1 VPTFLFTD
9 IAGSTL
15 HWERNPEDMAAALAR
30 HDEILSRLI
39 AEHGG
44 RVVKHTG
51 DGVFAVFGEDGAD
64 SSPLECAIGILSA
77 LGEEDWG
84 ALGTLEVRVA
94 INSGDAEKRGS
105 DYFGSEVNRTARL
118 LDAGWGGQI
127 LLTHNAAEGKEL
139 PDGARLSD
147 LGEHMLKD
155 LSESRR
161 IYSLLHAALPVR
173 EFPALRSLNSHSH
186 NLPPQSTDFI
196 GRGLELAAIDELLSS
211 PSCRLLTLLGPGGI
225 GKTRIALQVAA
236 EHIEEYPDGVFFVA
250 LAPLTSPD
258 NLVQTIAGALGTGF
272 YSKEDLQVQ
281 LINFLRDKKMLL
293 VMDNFEHL
301 IPGAELLADILT
313 AAAGIRFLVTSR
325 QRLNLRDEWLYE
337 IEGMEYSTGVEED
350 GTSHDSAIRL
360 FERNTHRLVPEFE
373 LNGENIPLVT
383 EICRLVGGM
392 PLAIELAASWM
403 RLLSLSEIIT
413 EMREGLDFL
422 ETTLV
427 DVPGRHRSLGHVF
440 EYSWKLLSKQEKA
453 VLAGLSCFRGGFD
466 RKGAKAVA
474 GADLQLIGSLVDKS
488 LLHRISTD
496 RFGVHEVTRQYAEA
510 KLREDREQ
518 YSCVRELHCL
528 YYIDCLEEKEV
539 LLKTYE
545 RKQAID
551 EMYVDIENIRS
562 AWDWAVEHRRYTD
575 IARSTRSLIVLHN
588 SLGWFRSGEQLF
600 THTIDSLGE
609 VPESADQAIADLLLN
624 RGWLRVLIGRRK
636 EAVEDFE
643 QCLILFRRIG
653 DKSGEAA
660 ALCRLS
666 TTELFAGCF
675 DKATELA
682 VESIECV
689 ESTGDLF
696 IKAMALNDYGN
707 VERRMGNYTHA
718 AEIYA
723 EALAVLEEEGD
734 TYGEII
740 CLGNLGIVNYR
751 LGNLEIAKKITEE
764 SVALAEKFGEKRMI
778 ALRHSDLANVLRAMG
793 EMEQARKILLLC
805 IEQNREL
812 GLRSA
817 TGINIGNL
825 AFLERTDGNFDK
837 AAELYSEMNGIA
849 AELGRPMML
858 IESLCGQA
866 DIAMLR
872 GDVDKA
878 FEYYYMAL
886 EHATGMPVVR
896 SILHILIGLAE
907 VFMNTG
913 KLDISLDLLAFSME
927 NSGNSE
933 SIQRTIMELVT
944 RLGIDP
950 SSDDFTDACE
960 GARTTAFEQIM
971 EELLKERPL

>member
-9 IAGSTL
+9 IAGSTK

-51 DGVFAVFGEDGAD
+51 DGVFAVFGEDGTD
-64 SSPLECAIGILSA
+64 GSPLECAIGILCA

-84 ALGTLEVRVA
+84 AIGTLEVRVA
-94 INSGDAEKRGS
+94 INSGEAEKRGS

-127 LLTHNAAEGKEL
+127 LLTHNAADGKEL
-139 PDGARLSD
+139 PEGASLSD

-161 IYSLLHAALPVR
+161 IFSLLHAVLPVR
-173 EFPALRSLNSHSH
+173 EFPALRSLNSHPH

-196 GRGLELAAIDELLSS
+196 GRSLELAAVDELLSS

-225 GKTRIALQVAA
+225 GKTRIALQAA
-236 EHIEEYPDGVFFVA
+236 VERIEKYSNGVFFVA
-250 LAPLTSPD
+250 LAPLTNPD
-258 NLVQTIAGALGTGF
+258 NLVQTIAGAVGTGF
-272 YSKEDLQVQ
+272 YSKEDPQVQ
-281 LINFLRDKKMLL
+281 LINFLRDKEMLL

-301 IPGAELLADILT
+301 IQGAGLLADIL
-313 AAAGIRFLVTSR
+313 AVAPGVRFLVTSR
-325 QRLNLRDEWLYE
+325 QRLNLRGEWLYE
-337 IEGMEYSTGVEED
+337 VKGMRYSTGVEKD
-350 GTSHDSAIRL
+350 GSSHDSAIRL
-360 FERNTHRLVPEFE
+360 FERNTLRLVPEFE
-373 LNGENIPLVT
+373 LNGDNTPLVT

-403 RLLSLSEIIT
+403 RVLNLTEIIA

-427 DVPGRHRSLGHVF
+427 DVPGRHRSLGRVF
-440 EYSWKLLSKQEKA
+440 EYSWKLLSEKEQA
-453 VLAGLSCFRGGFD
+453 ALAGLSCFRGGFG
-466 RKGAKAVA
+466 RKEAKDVA
-474 GADLQLIGSLVDKS
+474 GAGLPMIGSLVDKS
-488 LLHRISTD
+488 LLFRISAD

-510 KLREDREQ
+510 KLEKN
-518 YSCVRELHCL
+518 SVLHSSVRERHCL
-528 YYIDCLEEKEV
+528 YYIDFLEEREV
-539 LLKTYE
+539 LLKTFE
-545 RKQAID
+545 RKRAID
-551 EMYVDIENIRS
+551 EMYGEIENIRS

-600 THTIDSLGE
+600 SRTIDSLGE

-636 EAVEDFE
+636 KAVEDFE
-643 QCLILFRRIG
+643 QCLSLFRRIG
-653 DKSGEAA
+653 DRSGEAA

-666 TTELFAGCF
+666 TTELFAGQF

-682 VESIECV
+682 VESVKCV
-689 ESTGDLF
+689 EGTGDLF
-696 IKAMALNDYGN
+696 IKAMTLNDYGN

-723 EALAVLEEEGD
+723 EALAVLEEAGD

-764 SVALAEKFGEKRMI
+764 SIALAEKFGEKRMI
-778 ALRHSDLANVLRAMG
+778 ALRRSDLANVLRAMG

-817 TGINIGNL
+817 TAINIGNL
-825 AFLERTDGNFDK
+825 ACVEREDGNTDK
-837 AAELYSEMNGIA
+837 AEELYSEMNRIA
-849 AELGRPMML
+849 TELGRPMML
-858 IESLCGQA
+858 IDSLCGLA
-866 DIAMLR
+866 DTAMLDC
-872 GDVDKA
+872 DVDRA
-878 FEYYYMAL
+878 FECYYRAL
-886 EHATGMPVVR
+886 EHARGFPVVR
-896 SILHILIGLAE
+896 SLLHIVIGLAE
-907 VFMNTG
+907 AFMKISKRG
-913 KLDISLDLLAFSME
+913 ISLDLLAFSME
-927 NSGNSE
+927 NSGSSE
-933 SIQRTIMELVT
+933 SVQLMIMELVT
-944 RLGIDP
+944 RLDIDP
-950 SSDDFTDACE
+950 SSDEFTDACE
-960 GARTTAFEQIM
+960 RARTITFEQIM
-971 EELLKERPL
+971 EELLKERP